1 VKMDEQV
8 QATESKNGNFFAMCN
23 QTIRNIVD
31 AGGKAEHVIGYM
43 ILSRHTS
50 AKGKFKYRG
59 STAGAQAI
67 ARRGSFTYRESEK
80 IISWL
85 EGNGFINR
93 PEADAESKPKK
104 MQYRWLL
111 NELNDNSIVY
121 LSNSLLDGTPG
132 PGKDNPP
139 MQRIINETPFPTG
152 IKITIKDAR
161 LDSLMVLLHLYQH
174 HDIAGSGGVDP
185 RVGIYRK
192 WEHTDPIEVFDDARP
207 LLTVQEIKGAGTYFT
222 NVAASDAL
230 YYIEDLDLIKIRYWN
245 AFNNLSKL
253 GFVYE
258 VLEIWDS
265 NPLGN
270 DDAEILYPLYIFSR
284 HARKSE
290 PYLAKTIH
298 SALINADPD
307 GISIPNFFESITH
320 SSQFRYAMPKEGAYP
335 LSVFRLRFRP
345 KTRDTGI
352 GLDREKTRASLWE
365 ASIKRVGQEEKN
377 RHF

>member
-1 VKMDEQV
+1 MEEQV
-8 QATESKNGNFFAMCN
+8 HATKSTKGQFFAMCN
-23 QTIRNIVD
+23 QAIRDIVY

-50 AKGKFKYRG
+50 AKGQFKHRG

-67 ARRGSFTYRESEK
+67 SKRGSFTYRESEK
-80 IISWL
+80 IIKWL
-85 EGNGFINR
+85 EGNGFINK
-93 PEADAESKPKK
+93 PEVDAENKPKK
-104 MQYRWLL
+104 MQYKWLL

-139 MQRIINETPFPTG
+139 MQRIINDTPFPTG
-152 IKITIKDAR
+152 IKITVKDAR

-185 RVGIYRK
+185 RVGIYRE
-192 WEHTDPIEVFDDARP
+192 WEHTDPIEFVDDTSP
-207 LLTVQEIKGAGTYFT
+207 LLTVQEIKRAGTYLT
-222 NVAASDAL
+222 DVASSDAL
-230 YYIEDLDLIKIRYWN
+230 YYIEDLDLINIRYKN

-253 GFVYE
+253 GFMYE

-265 NPLGN
+265 NPLGS
-270 DDAEILYPLYIFSR
+270 DDAEILYPLYIFCR
-284 HARKSE
+284 HARESE
-290 PYLAKTIH
+290 PYLAATIH

-307 GISIPNFFESITH
+307 GCSIPDFFESIIR
-320 SSQFRYAMPKEGAYP
+320 SDQFRYAMPKEGAYP

-352 GLDREKTRASLWE
+352 GLDREKARASQWE
-365 ASIKRVGQEEKN
+365 ASIKQVGQEEKD
-377 RHF
+377 RQI